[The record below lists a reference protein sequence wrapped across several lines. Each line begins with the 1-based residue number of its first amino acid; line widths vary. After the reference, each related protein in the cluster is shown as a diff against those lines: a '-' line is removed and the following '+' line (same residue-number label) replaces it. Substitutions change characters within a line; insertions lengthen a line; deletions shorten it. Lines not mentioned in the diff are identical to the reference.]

1 MALDTDDL
9 AKIQKAILNRD
20 SFEDAGLKDTPEMR
34 EAFETI
40 REQISHAPEGIMIEI
55 VEDIA
60 WGKWDALIESSQKAS
75 GIDYMSL

>member
-1 MALDTDDL
+1 
-9 AKIQKAILNRD
+9 
-20 SFEDAGLKDTPEMR
+20 MR